1 MKKRFSFSVFL
12 PMIFF
17 LLAAEV
23 FARPSHE
30 SGPLPERMAGDEFGN
45 GAIGLYGGVSSAS
58 PLSSQ
63 IGIDIL
69 KAGGNAVDA
78 AVATLFAVGVVE
90 PYLSGL
96 GGPGMMTIYIK
107 ETNEYIM
114 LESMG
119 TVPAAVKPGWY
130 NPSTDGDTAKNA
142 TVPGAVYGL
151 LTALEKYGTM
161 SREQVIGP
169 AMRLARGG
177 FPLDER
183 LAEYIIDYYDYIA
196 KGHAA
201 HIYLDAD
208 GFPFEVGDTIK
219 NTDYAD
225 VLEAIIRGGIR
236 EFYTGATAQK
246 IVASLRAGGSLI
258 EMSDMAAYY
267 TAVRT
272 PIRTTYY
279 GYEVVTVP
287 PPSNGGYWLLQLLN
301 LIEKMDIAKY
311 KPNSPEYLYIF
322 NEANRIALMD
332 SYLYIGDPAFY
343 NLPIDR
349 VVSKEFAA
357 ERSALID
364 IGRMRAMDFIPE
376 SHLPVEKIGPTAT
389 TDSNTTQVSII
400 DKFGNIV
407 SATHTLGLGWGCKYA
422 VEGMGFFVNSHVSNL
437 NHTDPNSP
445 DYVMPGKRVRST
457 ISPSMVLSNGEP
469 ILAIG
474 SPGSLAIPPAIALV
488 INNVLLYGMDL
499 QGAINFP
506 RAMAINRST
515 TTGPNRVMTIEAQRF
530 DQVIIDAITGM
541 GYSINNVGDFNMAVG
556 GVAAIYI
563 DHKAGI
569 FYGGADPRRN
579 YQALAY

>member
-1 MKKRFSFSVFL
+1 MMKKLCSLVF
-12 PMIFF
+12 IG
-17 LLAAEV
+17 LLAVVLAV
-23 FARPSHE
+23 SCTGLRAKDLPAR
-30 SGPLPERMAGDEFGN
+30 MDGDEFGN
-45 GAIGLYGGVSSAS
+45 GAIGLKGGVSSAS

-63 IGIDIL
+63 IGLDIL

-107 ETNEYIM
+107 KTNEYIM

-130 NPSTDGDTAKNA
+130 NPNTDGSTAKNA

-161 SREQVIGP
+161 SRDKVISP
-169 AMRLARGG
+169 AMRLAREG
-177 FPLDER
+177 FPVDKR
-183 LAEYIIDYYDYIA
+183 LAEYILNNYDYISNS
-196 KGHAA
+196 HAA

-208 GFPFEVGDTIK
+208 GFPYGIGDTIK
-219 NTDYAD
+219 NPDYAN
-225 VLEAIIRGGIR
+225 VLEAIIKGGIK
-236 EFYTGATAQK
+236 EFYTGATAEK

-258 EMSDMAAYY
+258 EMSDMAAYS
-267 TAVRT
+267 TAVRK

-287 PPSNGGYWLLQLLN
+287 PPSNGGDWLLELLN
-301 LIEKMDIAKY
+301 ICEKMGIDKY
-311 KPNSPEYLYIF
+311 KPNTPEYLYIF

-343 NLPIDR
+343 KLPIDQ
-349 VVSKEFAA
+349 VTSKEFAA
-357 ERSALID
+357 ERSALLD
-364 IGRMRAMDFIPE
+364 LSKMKAMDRIPE
-376 SHLPVEKIGPTAT
+376 SNLPIEKIGPTAT
-389 TDSNTTQVSII
+389 TDSGTTQVSII
-400 DKFGNIV
+400 DKSGNIV
-407 SATHTLGLGWGCKYA
+407 SATHTLGLGWGCKYSI
-422 VEGMGFFVNSHVSNL
+422 EGMGFFVNSHVSNL

-457 ISPSMVLSNGEP
+457 ISPSMVLKDGKP

-488 INNVLLYGMDL
+488 INNTLLYGMDL

-515 TTGPNRVMTIEAQRF
+515 TTGPTRAMTIEAARF
-530 DQVIIDAITGM
+530 DPAIVDAIKGM
-541 GYSINNVGDFNMAVG
+541 GYTITDVGDYDSAVG
-556 GVAAIYI
+556 GIAAIYI
-563 DHKAGI
+563 DQKAGV
-569 FYGGADPRRN
+569 FYGGADPRRE
-579 YQALAY
+579 YKALAY

>member
-1 MKKRFSFSVFL
+1 MIKRLCLLFVAG
-12 PMIFF
+12 
-17 LLAAEV
+17 LLAVVIAASCAGLR
-23 FARPSHE
+23 ARKIV
-30 SGPLPERMAGDEFGN
+30 LPEKMEGDEFGN
-45 GAIGLYGGVSSAS
+45 GAIGLNGGVSSAS

-107 ETNEYIM
+107 KTNEYIM

-130 NPSTDGDTAKNA
+130 NPSTDGSTAKNA

-177 FPLDER
+177 FPLDKR
-183 LAEYIIDYYDYIA
+183 LSEYVINNYDYIA
-196 KGHAA
+196 KSYAA

-208 GFPFEVGDTIK
+208 GFPFEIGTTIK
-219 NTDYAD
+219 NPEYAD
-225 VLEAIIRGGIR
+225 VLEAIIKGGIK
-236 EFYTGATAQK
+236 EFYTGATAEK

-258 EMSDMAAYY
+258 EMSDMAAYS
-267 TAVRT
+267 TALRK

-311 KPNSPEYLYIF
+311 EPNSPEYLYIF
-322 NEANRIALMD
+322 NRIALMD

-343 NLPIDR
+343 KLPIDQ
-349 VVSKEFAA
+349 VTSKEFAA
-357 ERSALID
+357 ERSVLLD
-364 IGRMRAMDFIPE
+364 VSQMKAMDRIPE
-376 SHLPVEKIGPTAT
+376 SNLPVEKIGPTAT
-389 TDSNTTQVSII
+389 TDSGTTQVSII
-400 DKFGNIV
+400 DKSGNIV

-422 VEGMGFFVNSHVSNL
+422 IEGMGFFVNSHVSNL

-457 ISPSMVLSNGEP
+457 ISPSMVLFNGQP

-488 INNVLLYGMDL
+488 INNVLLYNMDL

-515 TTGPNRVMTIEAQRF
+515 TTGPTRAMTIEAARF
-530 DQVIIDAITGM
+530 DPKIIDTIKGM
-541 GYSINNVGDFNMAVG
+541 GYTITDVGDYDSAVG
-556 GVAAIYI
+556 GIAAIYI
-563 DHKAGI
+563 DQKAGV
-569 FYGGADPRRN
+569 FYAGGDPRRE